1 MTLPL
6 LLRLALLGCLL
17 TGTASLAQAQHR
29 PPSSGPRSA
38 HAPTDQPLA
47 FAATDGARRLREF
60 DAQIAGAV
68 KQAHT
73 TLPGV
78 KKRFREGLPQEH
90 VLFLTTRL
98 YDANGTFEQVFI
110 RVREWS
116 GSTVQGIIAN
126 ELLTVQS
133 FTQGQQITFPE
144 KAVLDWTISLPDG
157 SEEGN
162 FVGKLLDSLP
172 R

>member
-1 MTLPL
+1 MAWAQQKPTNHAPL
-6 LLRLALLGCLL
+6 
-17 TGTASLAQAQHR
+17 
-29 PPSSGPRSA
+29 SA

-47 FAATDGARRLREF
+47 FASTDAAKRLREL
-60 DAQIAGAV
+60 DTQIASAV
-68 KQAHT
+68 KQART

-78 KKRFREGLPQEH
+78 KKRFQAGLPEEQ

-116 GSTVQGIIAN
+116 GTVVHGIIAN

-133 FTQGQQITFPE
+133 FTQGQQIIFPE

>member
-1 MTLPL
+1 MTATVLF
-6 LLRLALLGCLL
+6 RLALLFGLL
-17 TGTASLAQAQHR
+17 AGNLPAAQAQHK
-29 PPSSGPRSA
+29 PAGNAPLSA

-47 FAATDGARRLREF
+47 FASTNAARRLREL
-60 DAQIAGAV
+60 DTQIASAV
-68 KQAHT
+68 KQAHA
-73 TLPGV
+73 TLPSV
-78 KKRFREGLPQEH
+78 KKRFHAGLPEEQ

-98 YDANGTFEQVFI
+98 YDANGTFEQVFV

-126 ELLTVQS
+126 ELLTVQKYV
-133 FTQGQQITFPE
+133 QGQQISFPE

>member
-1 MTLPL
+1 MTATVLF
-6 LLRLALLGCLL
+6 RFALLVGLL
-17 TGTASLAQAQHR
+17 TVVAPAARAQQR
-29 PPSSGPRSA
+29 PVNYAPLSA

-47 FAATDGARRLREF
+47 FASTDAARRLREF
-60 DAQIAGAV
+60 DAQIASAV
-68 KQAHT
+68 KQART

-78 KKRFREGLPQEH
+78 KKRFQEGLPQEH

-98 YDANGTFEQVFI
+98 YDSDGTFEQVFI

-116 GSTVQGIIAN
+116 NKTVQGIIAN

-162 FVGKLLDSLP
+162 FVGKFLDSLP

>member
-1 MTLPL
+1 MTATVLFRVSL
-6 LLRLALLGCLL
+6 LLGLL
-17 TGTASLAQAQHR
+17 TGVAPVAQAQQK
-29 PPSSGPRSA
+29 PANNAPLAA

-47 FAATDGARRLREF
+47 FATTDAARRLREL
-60 DAQIAGAV
+60 DMQIASAV
-68 KQAHT
+68 KQART
-73 TLPGV
+73 TLPSV
-78 KKRFREGLPQEH
+78 KKRFQTGLPEEQ

-98 YDANGTFEQVFI
+98 YDADGTFEQVFV
-110 RVREWS
+110 RVRTWS
-116 GSTVQGIIAN
+116 GTTVQGIIAN